1 MCFAEKPEWS
11 VMKRVVYKMVQSG
24 NKNQQRL
31 IPELVELSSDGKP
44 VHTWHINIQ
53 KQYINRLVQNNVH

>member
-1 MCFAEKPEWS
+1 
-11 VMKRVVYKMVQSG
+11 MVQSG
-24 NKNQQRL
+24 NKNQQWL